1 MLIFLHSFY
10 RPICLTLLAV
20 LGLACGHL
28 VDTVLQMK
36 LRPEFA
42 AAATSS
48 GPAIDKQQ
56 RTVIAD
62 LDLILQKN
70 LFDASNRSSSA
81 VMSGDLVTANG
92 EQAGA
97 AAPRADIKLIGTVV
111 AGENSQALLAI
122 ENKLDLYH
130 LGEKLP
136 GNGTL
141 DDIQRHQVTIKYRDQ
156 SVTILS
162 LYEQSPAET
171 SSRAS
176 APDSSPPVSMPV
188 KPGGTIEAVQETATD
203 GDIREVGENRWLV
216 SRQFVESVRE
226 NFAAQMRLV
235 QMQPR
240 MVDGKIDGFLV
251 QRINPRSLLAKLG
264 LKRGDVVI
272 DVNNTKLDSPE
283 KALVIFQQLRE
294 ARQIG
299 LSIER
304 NGSPMSFSYE
314 IE

>member
-42 AAATSS
+42 AATTSS
-48 GPAIDKQQ
+48 GPATDKEQ
-56 RTVIAD
+56 RIVTAD

-81 VMSGDLVTANG
+81 VMSGDLVTADG
-92 EQAGA
+92 EPGGT

-111 AGENSQALLAI
+111 AGEDSQALLAI
-122 ENKLDLYH
+122 DNKLDLYH

-136 GNGTL
+136 DNGTL
-141 DDIQRHQVTIKYRDQ
+141 DDIQRHQVKIKYRDQ
-156 SVTILS
+156 RVTVLT
-162 LYEQSPAET
+162 LYEQSSTEA
-171 SSRAS
+171 SSRPS
-176 APDSSPPVSMPV
+176 EPVSSPPVSMPV
-188 KPGGTIEAVQETATD
+188 KPGGTIEAVQDTGAN

-216 SRQFVESVRE
+216 SKQAVESVRE

-251 QRINPRSLLAKLG
+251 QRINPRSMLAKLG

-304 NGSPMSFSYE
+304 NGSPLSFSYE